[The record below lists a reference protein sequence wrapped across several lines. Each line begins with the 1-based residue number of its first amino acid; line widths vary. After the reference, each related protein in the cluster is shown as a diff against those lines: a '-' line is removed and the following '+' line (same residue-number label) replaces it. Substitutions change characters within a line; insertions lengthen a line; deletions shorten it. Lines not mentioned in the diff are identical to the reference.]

1 MRWFKDTRTGDVTG
15 VSGSILIEGNHI
27 VEVLSNPEGFNARLK
42 ELCADRCAD
51 CGDPPCYMLPELVSP
66 CEHIT
71 PCAECLADLG
81 GDHG

>member
-1 MRWFKDTRTGDVTG
+1 
-15 VSGSILIEGNHI
+15 
-27 VEVLSNPEGFNARLK
+27 
-42 ELCADRCAD
+42 
-51 CGDPPCYMLPELVSP
+51 MLPELVSP